1 MMTAAVAPLILA
13 CSFTPAPSVPEAVV
27 EMPSSF
33 AGSALADE
41 YDARRWWEGF
51 GDSAL
56 NAVVDSVLASNFDL
70 GMAVARVQQARA
82 QAGIARARLMPALQ
96 VTGTA
101 SDQDTPGNT
110 GFGRQIGEFLPP
122 GVVPDRIGVRTYSLG
137 VDFAYEIDFWGR
149 ARNDAAAAGAQYLAT
164 ESDYHAARIGVLA
177 TAIATYFEIA
187 DLRRQ
192 VSLAEELVEVLG
204 EREAMAEE
212 RYESGL
218 ASSLE
223 LRALRIDVRSAQAG
237 LPQLRTMLVQAE
249 GRLAVLLGGYRDDLL
264 ALLPAATQPTVTA
277 DPVAAGLPATLLY
290 QRPDV
295 RAAGQR
301 LDAARFA
308 IGARRAEQL
317 PNLSLAGTIGLQSS
331 DTDGLLDVDQWF
343 RNLVGNLT
351 APIFQG
357 GRIRKN
363 IALAEARFSEA
374 AAAFGRTVVT
384 AVHEVEGALAALT
397 EEGRRHSLLGSRREE
412 AMASANLLRERYLG
426 GIASYGDYLDS
437 RRALLGVEAAFAAST
452 RDLALARLAVHR
464 ALGGDWVPAG
474 DLAARGQTSHVR
486 MVAGGVE
493 AAEGEAG
500 R

>member
-1 MMTAAVAPLILA
+1 
-13 CSFTPAPSVPEAVV
+13 
-27 EMPSSF
+27 MPSSF
-33 AGSALADE
+33 AGSALADD

-101 SDQDTPGNT
+101 ADQETPSNT
-110 GFGRQIGEFLPP
+110 GFGQQIGELLPEGT
-122 GVVPDRIGVRTYSLG
+122 GVKIPERLGVTTYSLG

-218 ASSLE
+218 ASSLA
-223 LRALRIDVRSAQAG
+223 LRALRVDVRSAQAG
-237 LPQLRTMLVQAE
+237 VPQLRTMLVHAE

-363 IALAEARFSEA
+363 IALAEARFREA

-412 AMASANLLRERYLG
+412 ALASADLFRERYLG

-464 ALGGDWVPAG
+464 ALGGDWVPAD
-474 DLAARGQTSHVR
+474 DLAASGQTSHVR
-486 MVAGGVE
+486 MVAGGTE
-493 AAEGEAG
+493 AAVEEDG